1 MARRGEAHP
10 GLGRRSKLERDLKE
24 GEAELR
30 ARAIGEW
37 RGGAGARRRRSSSAA
52 RAELGARGSGGRKG
66 SAGGVKAERVRLAAG
81 RAPLQARQRAAW
93 SELAGRVV
101 DTRRASPDAVRTW
114 RGDGTARGR
123 RRRGARRQAGLA
135 RRGAGPRRGARG
147 GFAGPA
153 CGAGPKARR
162 RPAKEKNSFFH
173 LYFQEFF

>member
-1 MARRGEAHP
+1 M
-10 GLGRRSKLERDLKE
+10 LGRRSKLERDLKE

-93 SELAGRVV
+93 SELAGRVA

-114 RGDGTARGR
+114 RGDGH
-123 RRRGARRQAGLA
+123 GAREK
-135 RRGAGPRRGARG
+135 
-147 GFAGPA
+147 
-153 CGAGPKARR
+153 KARR
-162 RPAKEKNSFFH
+162 AEAGRAGAARGWAEARRARGLRWAGLRGWAGKEAAARENRNILFNFH
-173 LYFQEFF
+173 FQ

>member
-93 SELAGRVV
+93 SELAGRVA

-114 RGDGTARGR
+114 RGDGHGAREKKARRAEAGR
-123 RRRGARRQAGLA
+123 AGAVLGWAERGEARGAREL
-135 RRGAGPRRGARG
+135 
-147 GFAGPA
+147 AGPA
-153 CGAGPKARR
+153 LAGRPEARR
-162 RPAKEKNSFFH
+162 RPRK
-173 LYFQEFF
+173 